1 MSKTHTY
8 QTFMRTASY
17 IFAVGISIFFLF
29 AVITYSWMGFEV
41 KSNCQMA
48 KRAYGGDCVGALSK
62 LLADENRSYRE
73 RNSATWA
80 LGQIADKRALP
91 TLERLYTGK
100 IPDREPLD
108 KTLSQYELRKA
119 VKWCKEGNG
128 TSWIYKNY

>member
-1 MSKTHTY
+1 MNKNHLK
-8 QTFMRTASY
+8 QTISQ
-17 IFAVGISIFFLF
+17 IFLYGGAVILSICFLVV
-29 AVITYSWMGFEV
+29 VITYSWLGFEV
-41 KSNCQMA
+41 KSNCQAA
-48 KRAYGGDCVGALSK
+48 KRAYGGDCIVSLSK
-62 LLADENRSYRE
+62 LLADESRSYRE

-91 TLERLYTGK
+91 ILERLYTGN

-119 VKWCKEGNG
+119 IKWCKEGNG